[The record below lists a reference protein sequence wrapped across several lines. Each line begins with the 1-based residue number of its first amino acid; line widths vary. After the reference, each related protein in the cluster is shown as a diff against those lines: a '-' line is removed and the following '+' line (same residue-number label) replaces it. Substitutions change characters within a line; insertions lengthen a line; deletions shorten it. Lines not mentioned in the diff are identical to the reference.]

1 MEKIIHKS
9 FLLVI
14 LAVSVISLVLL
25 SANVSAITQPK
36 DTKPG
41 SSLKQRIEQRK
52 NERSIK
58 LSQVERDRL
67 VGVCSVSQTNI
78 RKLRD
83 GYVPVADKRSKAYNQ
98 VDAKL
103 WVIIGG
109 LKYIE
114 YDTFSLEQ
122 QRSKF
127 VDQVNRYEKLYKL
140 FHETLDDAVNMNC
153 KSDVAG
159 FQAMVETSR
168 IYNVQIRDQLNDIT
182 KFTNDQIRKNLSGIA
197 ENLRVRAGG

>member
-1 MEKIIHKS
+1 MEKIIGKS
-9 FLLVI
+9 FLPVL
-14 LAVSVISLVLL
+14 LAASVISLVLL
-25 SANVSAITQPK
+25 TTNASAISQPK

-41 SSLKQRIEQRK
+41 SNLEQRIQQRK
-52 NERSIK
+52 KERGIK
-58 LSQVERDRL
+58 LDQVERERL
-67 VGVCSVSQTNI
+67 IGVCSVSQTNI
-78 RKLRD
+78 RNLRD

-114 YDTFSLEQ
+114 FDTFSLEQ
-122 QRSKF
+122 QRSQL
-127 VDQVNRYEKLYKL
+127 VDKINNYEKTYKQ
-140 FHETLDDAVNMNC
+140 FHEALDDAVNMNC
-153 KSDVAG
+153 KADVAG
-159 FQAMVETSR
+159 FKALIETAR

-182 KFTNDQIRKNLSGIA
+182 NFTNDQIRKNLSDIA